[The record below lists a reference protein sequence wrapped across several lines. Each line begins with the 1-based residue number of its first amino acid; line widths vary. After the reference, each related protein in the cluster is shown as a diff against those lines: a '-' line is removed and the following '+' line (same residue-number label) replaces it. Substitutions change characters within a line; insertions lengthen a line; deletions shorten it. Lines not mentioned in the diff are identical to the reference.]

1 MFDLLNFTF
10 NTAFLL
16 LPHATYCQSK
26 HTLNFNKII
35 IILEVNMYLD
45 LPIYLL
51 FLLLLISVFSA
62 VCQSF
67 ISS

>member
-10 NTAFLL
+10 DTAVLL
-16 LPHATYCQSK
+16 LPHATYYQSK

-35 IILEVNMYLD
+35 ILEVYIYLD
-45 LPIYLL
+45 LPLYLL